1 MRKTF
6 EILGTGLKMALGE
19 LRSNKLRTFLSLFGI
34 TIGIFC
40 IIGVLATVN
49 SLENNIKNDLRSLG
63 GETVFIDKW
72 DWTGTIP
79 YWKLMNRPEPKY
91 AEMQQLQRTLPAG
104 YKLAFAIQ
112 RTDKVE
118 MDDIALDN
126 VALYGVTED
135 FNAIQNI
142 EIADGR
148 YLQSVDFDRDINYA
162 VIGTNVAEQLF
173 GIADKAVGKQ
183 VKIFG
188 HTINIVGLVKKQGS
202 NMGGGWRFDD
212 GLVMPYGFLRTLVK
226 DKWSQPN
233 IMVKG
238 GPGTNLAMVRDETTA
253 AYRSIR
259 KLRPTQPDNFSLNDM
274 DYFLN
279 FTANIFSGINM
290 GGWAIAGLSLFVGMF
305 GVANIMFVTVRE
317 RTPQIGLKKAIGA
330 KKMTILLEFL
340 LESAFLCIM
349 GGMVGVLLVFVLTKI
364 ISGSMGFPI
373 SISLPIMILAVSICI
388 ITGLLAGIIPAFKA
402 AKLDPVVAIRSK

>member
-1 MRKTF
+1 MRRTL
-6 EILGTGLKMALGE
+6 EILGTGLKMAIGE

-40 IIGVLATVN
+40 IISVLATVN
-49 SLENNIKNDLRSLG
+49 SLKQNIQDDIRSLG

-79 YWKLMNRPEPKY
+79 YWKLMNRPEPSY
-91 AEMQQLQRTLPAG
+91 VEMQQLRRILPAS
-104 YKLAFAIQ
+104 YKIAYTIQ
-112 RTDKVE
+112 RNDKIE
-118 MDDIALDN
+118 LDD
-126 VALYGVTED
+126 VALENVNMYGVTED
-135 FNAIQNI
+135 FNSIQNI
-142 EIADGR
+142 EIVDGR
-148 YLQSVDFDRDINYA
+148 YLQSVDLDRGANYA
-162 VIGTNVAEQLF
+162 VIGTNAAEQLF
-173 GIADKAVGKQ
+173 GVASKAVGKQ
-183 VKIFG
+183 VKIFDR
-188 HTINIVGLVKKQGS
+188 TINIVGLIKKQGS
-202 NMGGGWRFDD
+202 NMGGGWQFDD
-212 GLVMPYGFLRTLVK
+212 CIILPYTFLRTLVK

-238 GPGTNLAMVRDETTA
+238 GPGTTLAMVRDETTA

-259 KLRPTQPDNFSLNDM
+259 KLKPTQADNFSLNDM

-279 FTANIFSGINM
+279 FTSNIFSGINM

-340 LESAFLCIM
+340 MESAFLCIM
-349 GGMVGVLLVFVLTKI
+349 GGMIGVLLVFILTKI
-364 ISGSMGFPI
+364 ISGAMGFPI
-373 SISLPIMILAVSICI
+373 SISIPIMVLAVSICI

-402 AKLDPVVAIRSK
+402 ARLDPVVAIRS